1 MESRHPR
8 MVRKSKKHAWRIY
21 SHANMTT
28 YRLNADYVTDL
39 SKQAAAGQS
48 SNWFPSL
55 VGTLMVP

>member
-1 MESRHPR
+1 
-8 MVRKSKKHAWRIY
+8 MVHKSKKHAWRIY
-21 SHANMTT
+21 SSANVTT
-28 YRLNADYVTDL
+28 YRLNADYVTDP